1 MPTPPRGTEWFRG
14 SDYGYAIDEDHF
26 LTRVAVLL
34 VGVGT
39 VGLLIRVTLRA
50 GRYSAWALLAGVTCL
65 VVVAAMTWTM
75 TRFGY
80 RHLVLAVD
88 RTGITLG
95 PGLWAYLCRRDS
107 GEFIAWRQVSQVDL
121 FRLDYAAELHRHS
134 LARHHVRVT
143 TGDGQQTDRAM
154 PASSDVGAL
163 ERALGAFAPCLLVEG
178 QLRVADQVK
187 PTSADGGLVIEPP
200 VVRPVDP
207 QP

>member
-14 SDYGYAIDEDHF
+14 PDYGYAIDEDHF

-34 VGVGT
+34 IGVGAIS
-39 VGLLIRVTLRA
+39 LLIRVTLHA
-50 GRYSAWALLAGVTCL
+50 GRYSAWGLLAGVTCL
-65 VVVAAMTWTM
+65 VIVAATTWTM

-95 PGLWAYLCRRDS
+95 PGLWAYLCRRDG
-107 GEFIAWRQVSQVDL
+107 GEFIAWRQISQVHL

-143 TGDGQQTDRAM
+143 TGDGQQTERAM
-154 PASSDVGAL
+154 PSSADVAAL
-163 ERALGAFAPCLLVEG
+163 ERALGAFAPRLVVEG
-178 QLRVADQVK
+178 RLRVADQVT
-187 PTSADGGLVIEPP
+187 PTDPDGGLDIEPP
-200 VVRPVDP
+200 VVRPIDP
-207 QP
+207 QT